1 MKSRNGRAM
10 ADGGSATAVG
20 EVVEWLMA
28 PVLKTGEAKASVGSN
43 PTLSVSKKPDTAG
56 VYKLKRRQRYP
67 LRRLYQAAQQTRRKR
82 GMVLSLEVIK
92 HGLWVGPPRPT
103 EQVAKS

>member
-43 PTLSVSKKPDTAG
+43 PTLSVACQRASWGHRKARLTAG
-56 VYKLKRRQRYP
+56 RH
-67 LRRLYQAAQQTRRKR
+67 A
-82 GMVLSLEVIK
+82 
-92 HGLWVGPPRPT
+92 
-103 EQVAKS
+103 